1 MTWADVVFSSNQ
13 SCPDREKQIATVFS
27 LFSASLDHRAEAQ
40 RSRPIRSM
48 VVSELSL
55 SAVHSH
61 AVDPDLGGLTMRTL
75 ISVLLMLAALGS
87 VYAAGVSDG
96 TCTEFMKSSL
106 IYTEIAIPCAG
117 STPDLNSPV
126 AVNQQQPQLQG
137 GECRAVTQSGEFFR
151 VENSQ
156 LVFVSS
162 NGGKAK
168 IGTLMGSPSCY
179 QTDRGGEFYA
189 SWIRVQIE

>member
-1 MTWADVVFSSNQ
+1 
-13 SCPDREKQIATVFS
+13 
-27 LFSASLDHRAEAQ
+27 
-40 RSRPIRSM
+40 M

-61 AVDPDLGGLTMRTL
+61 AVDPDLGGLIMRTL
-75 ISVLLMLAALGS
+75 IPVLLMLAAPGS
-87 VYAAGVSDG
+87 VYAADVSDG

-137 GECRAVTQSGEFFR
+137 GECRVVNQSGQSFR

-162 NGGKAK
+162 NGGKAN

-179 QTDRGGEFYA
+179 QTDPGGEFYA